1 MLRPAGSLRAV
12 SSFPPEEAAATS
24 LDRSVQAL
32 NGVEIW
38 GALSARAHTHTHTY
52 TESERD
58 EQRFIFLM

>member
-32 NGVEIW
+32 NGVEI
-38 GALSARAHTHTHTY
+38 GERYLQRRHAHVHARTHTHVNGK
-52 TESERD
+52 RA
-58 EQRFIFLM
+58 R